1 MNPQAPS
8 TNLEMTLAR
17 VRLEHWQ
24 HERTSLRCGRV
35 KNYSAPG
42 RAIANPSTNRFDAA
56 LVRCLDFEREFSKL
70 DTDAQTILLL
80 AFREHQPH
88 RVIARIASC
97 SERAVG
103 YKIPAALAQLAR
115 LLDRASLL

>member
-1 MNPQAPS
+1 
-8 TNLEMTLAR
+8 MTLAR